1 MREKLNSDFSIN
13 MVLFKEINGKAFFLE
28 KNLLSV
34 ASNHHIGAHIFVK
47 FGRGTSLSFATKI
60 LSVRFSWH
68 NMRSSSQRRLLKRSR
83 KGDYKIMMGP
93 ILVAAEDFGKRAGI
107 SSMLRALGY
116 RVIEAEN
123 GLRALDLLRRRRNI
137 SFALVD
143 LMMSDLSG
151 NDLVTT
157 IRITGFAAPLVV
169 MSDVENE
176 ELLQASLKAGAA
188 DYLVYPI
195 TSLRLSVTLG
205 NLSLN
210 NTLEREVHY
219 IRRQQENHLR
229 FSDLYANSESMKEP
243 LSKAKEAALSTCNL
257 LIEGEKGTGRETL
270 ARVIHHESMFSNGDF
285 VRIQCVPIMDQVRDN
300 EKWKTKLLPL
310 INNIDE
316 GTVCLCEIDRLELNQ
331 QARWV
336 EYLKQR
342 NLMTSG
348 TKPKFRL
355 IAISTSPLRDL
366 VEEGLFLKEFF
377 DQLRTCH
384 IILPALRERRDDL
397 ADIAQ
402 RAIDHIVVESGQPH
416 VHGLAGSAL
425 SLLLQHDWPGNVGE
439 LGNVLFRA
447 VLLSTGPLLTIRDF
461 PQLTGRQFVDL
472 QDASAA
478 DDAEANDKNAIPFV
492 DDNGHV
498 RTFGDME
505 REIIEKSIEHYNG
518 RMSEVA
524 RRLGIGRSTLYRK
537 LDEYQAD
544 NAPDPQ
550 TLRRVS

>member
-1 MREKLNSDFSIN
+1 
-13 MVLFKEINGKAFFLE
+13 
-28 KNLLSV
+28 
-34 ASNHHIGAHIFVK
+34 
-47 FGRGTSLSFATKI
+47 
-60 LSVRFSWH
+60 
-68 NMRSSSQRRLLKRSR
+68 
-83 KGDYKIMMGP
+83 MMGP
-93 ILVAAEDFGKRAGI
+93 ILVAAEDFGKRAGV

-143 LMMSDLSG
+143 LTMSDLGG
-151 NDLVTT
+151 NDLVST

-169 MSDVENE
+169 MADVENE
-176 ELLQASLKAGAA
+176 ELLKASLKAGAV

-243 LSKAKEAALSTCNL
+243 FALAKEAALSTCNL

-270 ARVIHHESMFSNGDF
+270 ARVIHHESSYSNGKF
-285 VRIQCVPIMDQVRDN
+285 VRIQCVPILDQVRDN
-300 EKWKTKLLPL
+300 EKWKTKILPL
-310 INNIDE
+310 INTIRY
-316 GTVCLCEIDRLELNQ
+316 GTLCLCEIDRLELNQ

-336 EYLKQR
+336 EFLKKR
-342 NLMTSG
+342 SLTDDS
-348 TKPKFRL
+348 KHPRFRL
-355 IAISTSPLRDL
+355 MAISTSPLKGL
-366 VEEGLFLKEFF
+366 VEDGLFLKELY
-377 DQLRTCH
+377 DQLREYH
-384 IILPALRERRDDL
+384 VVLPALRERRDDL
-397 ADIAQ
+397 ENIAQ

-425 SLLLQHDWPGNVGE
+425 SLLLQHDWPGNVSE
-439 LGNVLFRA
+439 LDNVLFRA

-461 PQLTGRQFVDL
+461 PQLTGKQF
-472 QDASAA
+472 
-478 DDAEANDKNAIPFV
+478 NDINENTEVEITEENSKNAIPFV

-498 RTFGDME
+498 RAFEELE
-505 REIIEKSIEHYNG
+505 REIIEKSVEHYNG

-537 LDEYQAD
+537 LDEYHAD
-544 NAPDPQ
+544 NDP
-550 TLRRVS
+550 TPGHYEPPAKIG